1 MGNRIRIINEYSY
14 IMKKIYLLALL
25 LIGACCNGSIC
36 AQTSIPDTLLFVFKL
51 HGQTRKY
58 EMSFREQDDTLRL
71 DWRILRNL
79 HWQKGSYLMAPASQ
93 ETGNTLCFLQPVDKE
108 NRLLD
113 KHETAY
119 VLSHQAYKE
128 LKANGAFRYN
138 QTVYKKGDKKGEALG
153 CPLIH
158 CIDQTEGAEMWILDN
173 ESLPLVWKMQN
184 NPLNVNWQ
192 VDHPSA
198 LYKDPIEVVVHRG
211 ANHLAPENTV
221 ASAYAALRHGATWI
235 ELDVRKSKDGV
246 LYNLH
251 DETLDRTTNGK
262 GALADMNSEEVD
274 KLDAGSWFG
283 KEYAGTHVPR
293 IAEMLDSLYGKAK
306 VFFDVKRG
314 TPVSDLVRV
323 VRLKGFATNSFFW
336 FADEGMLKEFI
347 RLAPEMKIK
356 VNASDIARLQ
366 YWMTICRPSVV
377 EIDPKQITPEFKAF
391 CKANGI
397 HIMAA
402 IQNGTEEAYRT
413 AIEKEP
419 DLVNL
424 DQPELFE
431 KVLAE

>member
-1 MGNRIRIINEYSY
+1 
-14 IMKKIYLLALL
+14 MKKIYLLFLL
-25 LIGACCNGSIC
+25 LIGACRTGNIC
-36 AQTSIPDTLLFVFKL
+36 AQTALPDTLLFVFKL

-58 EMSFREQDDTLRL
+58 QMSFHEQNDTLYL

-79 HWQKGSYLMAPASQ
+79 HWQEGTYRMTPESQ
-93 ETGNTLCFLQPVDKE
+93 EAGNTLCFLQPVDKE
-108 NRLLD
+108 NRLLGMN
-113 KHETAY
+113 ETAY
-119 VLSHQAYKE
+119 ILSRQAYKE
-128 LKANGAFRYN
+128 LKADGAFHYN
-138 QTVYKKGDKKGEALG
+138 QTVYKKGNKKGEALG
-153 CPLIH
+153 RPLIH
-158 CIDQTEGAEMWILDN
+158 CVDQTEGAEMWILDN
-173 ESLPLVWKMQN
+173 ESLPLVWKMRN

-198 LYKDPIEVVVHRG
+198 AYKEPIQIVVHRG

-221 ASAYAALRHGATWI
+221 ASAYAALEHGATWI

-262 GALADMNSEEVD
+262 GALADMESKEVD

-283 KEYAGTHVPR
+283 KAFAGTRVPR
-293 IAEMLDSLYGKAK
+293 IAEMLDSLYGKAH

-314 TPVSDLVRV
+314 TPIPDLVKL
-323 VRLKGFATNSFFW
+323 VRRKGFTQNSFFW

-366 YWMTICRPSVV
+366 YWMTVCRPSYV
-377 EIDPKQITPEFKAF
+377 EINPEQITPEFKAF
-391 CKANGI
+391 CKAHGI
-397 HIMAA
+397 LIMAA
-402 IQNGTEEAYRT
+402 IQNASEEAYRT
-413 AIEKEP
+413 AIQKEP

-424 DQPELFE
+424 DQPELFQ
-431 KVLAE
+431 KVLDE